1 MIAVVAMLPGVF
13 TSVVAIQD
21 ASTELSYFI
30 STSSA
35 SSIHSQL
42 SQAPGGFAWDYL
54 RGDEYSSIKVEW
66 TSFDRHILDSRI
78 LPFSG
83 FESLIFG
90 HCEKSSISYLF
101 VGTIDSS
108 FQRQAYSEADL
119 NSIFS
124 AAFKNSSSDGVAVV
138 HMAFLDGTFSD
149 PAAVGLSFAADRI
162 AIFGYTLSDSFLRVA
177 VAHEMG
183 HLLGLVAP
191 LGLSSP
197 YSAANASSHNDPSSP
212 MHCKINPC
220 LMRPTVSSYDETCS
234 YCAADMLEIRN
245 MTAPYTVT
253 VEHPAV
259 RSGIILGGAILTAI
273 MAVSALVIYRKG
285 DDT

>member
-1 MIAVVAMLPGVF
+1 MLAVAAMMPGVF
-13 TSVVAIQD
+13 TAVVAIQD

-30 STSSA
+30 STSRA

-54 RGDEYSSIKVEW
+54 RGDEYSSITVEW
-66 TSFDRHILDSRI
+66 TSFDRHILDSRT
-78 LPFSG
+78 LPFSS
-83 FESLIFG
+83 FESLISG
-90 HCEKSSISYLF
+90 HCEKSSISYRY

-108 FQRQAYSEADL
+108 FQREAYSEANL

-124 AAFKNSSSDGVAVV
+124 ATFKNSSSDGVAIV

-162 AIFGYTLSDSFLRVA
+162 AIFGDTLSDSFLRVA

-183 HLLGLVAP
+183 HLLGLVAS

-197 YSAANASSHNDPSSP
+197 YSAANASSHDDPNNP
-212 MHCKINPC
+212 PHCMINPC
-220 LMRPTVSSYDETCS
+220 LMRPTVSPYGETCS
-234 YCAADMLEIRN
+234 YCAADMHEIRN
-245 MTAPYTVT
+245 TTAPYTVT
-253 VEHPAV
+253 IEHPAV
-259 RSGIILGGAILTAI
+259 RSGIIMGGVLLTTIL
-273 MAVSALVIYRKG
+273 AVSALAVYRKG